1 MCLSF
6 LPQFPN
12 FPSQPIFPNDVI
24 LYETPIDSYWL
35 DSISLELLSHGRC
48 SGEVIS
54 VKCSDI
60 QFTELKNNTKPP
72 YKEDSYDYLYY
83 AKGTR
88 LSFSLS
94 DNTICEYH
102 TAYYVWLFTS
112 LTAAEENSNEDFDTL
127 ACLNPPSDTWC
138 IKITDCSSF
147 NFTITKSS
155 YYLIRCSKNDDNC
168 TLLADIVTDLVVYNF
183 ESIHDMKIN
192 SVQLQSGQESNDLE
206 LHESLLSRDEICI
219 LATVSVDETCKKMDG
234 VKHIVVKGHHR
245 RRGLFI
251 FPCSLLIITFLV
263 IIIIFM
269 VCLKRRV
276 ACYNKAVLNRH
287 IHK

>member
-1 MCLSF
+1 MICLSF

-12 FPSQPIFPNDVI
+12 FPSQPICPNDVI
-24 LYETPIDSYWL
+24 FYEIPIDSYWL

-60 QFTELKNNTKPP
+60 QFSELKNSTRPQ
-72 YKEDSYDYLYY
+72 YKNSYDYLYF

-94 DNTICEYH
+94 DNIMCEYH

-127 ACLNPPSDTWC
+127 ACLDPPSDTWC

-147 NFTITKSS
+147 FNFTITRSS
-155 YYLIRCSKNDDNC
+155 YYFIRCSNNDDNC
-168 TLLADIVTDLVVYNF
+168 TLLADIVTDLVLYNF
-183 ESIHDMKIN
+183 ESTHSMKIN
-192 SVQLQSGQESNDLE
+192 SVQLQSEQESINLE
-206 LHESLLSRDEICI
+206 LHENLLSSDEICI
-219 LATVSVDETCKKMDG
+219 LAVVSVDETCKKVDG
-234 VKHIVVKGHHR
+234 AKHIVVKDRHR
-245 RRGLFI
+245 RRGLYI
-251 FPCSLLIITFLV
+251 FPCSLLLLTFLV

-276 ACYNKAVLNRH
+276 VCHNKL
-287 IHK
+287 KQLY